1 MPTSPRGI
9 AYDTLDLTAPWRPRG
24 APIVFVHGIGA
35 NRQCWADWVAVL
47 AGHHPIIRHD
57 LRGFAQSAGLPME
70 MPLMDVLI
78 DDVLELMPRH
88 EPVHLVGESAGGS
101 IVLEL
106 ALRHPGRVASLTLS
120 NAAIVGL
127 QIGQIGGWQALFDAG
142 GDAWNE
148 HMMACRFAPGVLDA
162 RAADWYRA
170 QQGATRAGPAM
181 AIAELLA
188 SIDQRAAL
196 PGLKPPLMVL
206 LPGDS
211 PFVSTAMY
219 ADLPTWL
226 PGARLHGF
234 PGVRHGLPFSHGRQ
248 CALLLQDFI
257 ASQGPA

>member
-1 MPTSPRGI
+1 MPISLRGI
-9 AYDTLDLTAPWRPRG
+9 AYDTLDLTAPWRARG

-78 DDVLELMPRH
+78 DDVLELMPRD
-88 EPVHLVGESAGGS
+88 EAVHLVGESAGGS

-106 ALRHPGRVASLTLS
+106 ALRHPDRVASLTLS
-120 NAAIVGL
+120 NAAIVGR

-148 HMMACRFAPGVLDA
+148 HMMACRFAPGALDA
-162 RAADWYRA
+162 RSADWYRT
-170 QQGATRAGPAM
+170 QQGSTRAGPAL
-181 AIAELLA
+181 AIAGLLA
-188 SIDQRAAL
+188 GIDPRAAL
-196 PGLKPPLMVL
+196 PGLNPPLLVL

-211 PFVSTAMY
+211 PCVSTAMY
-219 ADLPTWL
+219 AD
-226 PGARLHGF
+226 LHGF
-234 PGVRHGLPFSHGRQ
+234 PGVRHGLSFSHGRQ